1 MNLDAPLAPSHEE
14 AATGVV
20 VACSAQT
27 VRVAIDGGAAPL
39 ARLLSRW
46 PHFLRLDKG
55 FPETPFRR
63 QLHAVRDVADI
74 VREGGGRFLSSGD
87 GHGGQGDV
95 GVFPE
100 AGIAGLWG
108 SVGGALV
115 LVGARKIPVAHRL
128 FFRPEVPNEF
138 VH

>member
-55 FPETPFRR
+55 FPEGCYCHPKTPW
-63 QLHAVRDVADI
+63 L
-74 VREGGGRFLSSGD
+74 GRSEFT
-87 GHGGQGDV
+87 
-95 GVFPE
+95 
-100 AGIAGLWG
+100 G
-108 SVGGALV
+108 STDHYYG
-115 LVGARKIPVAHRL
+115 
-128 FFRPEVPNEF
+128 
-138 VH
+138 